1 MYICHLIK
9 DNMKFRIRLIASFI
23 CFICFGVQVNAQD
36 LRVTEVLESMSKGNQ
51 KGLAIEIPEV
61 SEEFLFKECKD
72 WIEAFKGKTKTDKK
86 NNEIFSDDAFMKEVS
101 ANTFDLYAKV
111 INKGKVQKLVLF
123 VDLGGAYLNTQ
134 MHPDKYK
141 IFESR
146 LLEFGKSVVKNNFKQ
161 KLEEAEK
168 VLKTLEKEKKDL
180 LEDESKS
187 LKNIEDCKSTIKKE
201 EENIAANKKK
211 QGEKEKQISDQQ
223 KIVEDLRNQ
232 YNLVKK

>member
-1 MYICHLIK
+1 
-9 DNMKFRIRLIASFI
+9 MKFCIRRLAIIIIFV
-23 CFICFGVQVNAQD
+23 CFVVQLHAQD

-51 KGLAIEIPEV
+51 KGLSIEIPEV

-72 WIEAFKGKTKTDKK
+72 WIESFKGKTKTDKK

-146 LLEFGKSVVKNNFKQ
+146 LLEFGKSVLKNNYKQ

-180 LEDESKS
+180 LDEESKS
-187 LKNIEDCKSTIKKE
+187 LKNIEDCKNTIKKE

-232 YNLVKK
+232 YNLYKK